1 MGDSRLRVPYCPLC
15 NQYGHHSS
23 ATCLMARRSWDEFML
38 YQEMQMWEQAS
49 DETFINF
56 EESLEE
62 ETVESNNPS
71 TNL

>member
-1 MGDSRLRVPYCPLC
+1 MGDSGLKVPYCPLC
-15 NQYGHHSS
+15 NQYGHHGS

-38 YQEMQMWEQAS
+38 HQEMQIWEQAS
-49 DETFINF
+49 DETLITF